1 MRGGKSEQNGIQE
14 VGELPLRDKVGKAYC
29 LEFRKFH
36 MRVAPY
42 APANNNPGYPLTVRV
57 SKPLFVAAA
66 AAAA

>member
-1 MRGGKSEQNGIQE
+1 MRGGKSEQNGNQDI
-14 VGELPLRDKVGKAYC
+14 GELPLHDKLVKAYC

-42 APANNNPGYPLTVRV
+42 APANNIPVYPLTVRV